1 MALGAIGE
9 DDERMRENVKVR
21 GFEKKRESESERKKE
36 ENEVFV
42 DEKDPSFLRQKQL

>member
-9 DDERMRENVKVR
+9 DDKRMRENEKVI
-21 GFEKKRESESERKKE
+21 GFKKMRESESERKKE

-42 DEKDPSFLRQKQL
+42 DKKDP